1 MPQKKNPRFGSMQFW
16 PRKRSKRIYTRI
28 RSQNTNVKDSKMVGF
43 AGYKVGMTHVLISD
57 EGTNSK
63 TKGTELNVPVTVVE
77 CPPLKVYAVKFYKR
91 NKENNQL
98 HIVTEVV
105 SKIKDKYLGRTLRV
119 AKNPKQSLEN
129 VPEYDEIRLIV
140 FTQPSLLGYGKKKPE
155 IFEISVAG
163 SLEEQ
168 LNYAK
173 EKLGKT
179 IEVTE
184 ILSPGEVV
192 DLSAV
197 TKGKG
202 YQGPVKRF
210 GVGIRQHKSEKT
222 KRGPGSISGGWKAQ
236 GHMMYRVAH
245 AGQMGFHQRT
255 EYNKWILDIS
265 NDVTKINP
273 KGGFVNY
280 GFVKNTYLLV
290 KGSVG
295 GSKKRLVRFGKAVR
309 PNTKIMNK
317 APIIKYVSLE
327 SKQR

>member
-1 MPQKKNPRFGSMQFW
+1 MPQKRNPRFGSMQFW
-16 PRKRSKRIYTRI
+16 PRKRAKRAYSRI
-28 RSQNTNVKDSKMVGF
+28 RSQNTNIKEAKMVGF
-43 AGYKVGMTHVLISD
+43 AGYKVGMTHVTLLD

-63 TKGTELNVPVTVVE
+63 TKGTDLNVPVTVVE
-77 CPPLKVYAVKFYKR
+77 CPPIKVYGVKFYKR
-91 NKENNQL
+91 NAEKKGL
-98 HIVTEVV
+98 YVVTEVV
-105 SKIKDKYLGRTLRV
+105 AKIKDKFLGRTLRV
-119 AKNPKQSLEN
+119 AKKPKQSFEN
-129 VPEYDEIRLIV
+129 IPEYDEIRLIL

-155 IFEISVAG
+155 VFEVSVAG
-163 SLEEQ
+163 TPEEQ

-173 EKLGKT
+173 EKLGNS
-179 IEVTE
+179 IDFSE
-184 ILSPGEVV
+184 IFNAGELV

-222 KRGPGSISGGWKAQ
+222 KRGPGSICGGWKAH

-255 EYNKWILDIS
+255 EYNKWIVDIS
-265 NDVTKINP
+265 NDITKINP

-280 GFVKNTYLLV
+280 GFVKNTYVLV
-290 KGSVG
+290 KGSIG
-295 GSKKRLVRFGKAVR
+295 GSKKRLIRFAKAVR

-317 APIIKYVSLE
+317 TPIIKYVSLE